1 MTKRI
6 SLSKMLLIIVLS
18 LVVLSSAFVL
28 PNNAFANSVIF
39 LDVINSSFEN
49 TNLEQYDKPFATDW
63 IINNGSF
70 DADNVNI
77 ISTNAYD
84 KINYWQFEKGTY
96 FVESQNFIDIQSAE
110 YIFGVKFIFS
120 NINDSCALV
129 VKGYNANGELI
140 STNKG
145 ETIESKQEFIGM
157 WQETFVTAEISDN
170 VKKIK
175 ISIEI
180 NANNGTVG
188 IDNVYAHKNFISVY
202 DGASISLERNVLL
215 LRFTAKID
223 ADIYKTFVDNYENVS
238 VGMVFAPRKQVVAV
252 GEFTIKGIPE
262 DGNVKVITSN
272 HWNNPE
278 SYQQSGYYTY
288 SCAFGGDYSSLEKII
303 EILVVSRPF
312 IKYTENG
319 REKIIYSSWNLENNC
334 RSMRQVATLAKQDTD
349 VYNSYDLD
357 QQEIISAFVEG
368 RVPNFEGLD

>member
-18 LVVLSSAFVL
+18 LVVLSSTFVL
-28 PNNAFANSVIF
+28 PNNAFASSVIF
-39 LDVINSSFEN
+39 LDVNNSSFEN
-49 TNLEQYDKPFATDW
+49 TNSEQFNKPFATDW
-63 IINNGSF
+63 IINNGDF
-70 DADNVNI
+70 DVDNVNI
-77 ISTNAYD
+77 ISTDAYD
-84 KINYWQFEKGTY
+84 KINYWQFEKATY
-96 FVESQNFIDIQSAE
+96 SVESEDFIDIESAE

-120 NINDSCALV
+120 NIDDSCAIV
-129 VKGYNANGELI
+129 VKNFDANGELV
-140 STNKG
+140 SLNKS
-145 ETIESKQEFIGM
+145 EIVVSKQEFIGM
-157 WQETFVTAEISDN
+157 WQETFVTAEIGDN

-180 NANNGTVG
+180 DANNGTVG
-188 IDNVYAHKNFISVY
+188 IDDVYAHKNFISVY

-223 ADIYKTFVDNYENVS
+223 ADIYKTFIDNYENVS

-262 DGNVKVITSN
+262 DGNIEVITSN

-288 SCAFGGDYSSLEKII
+288 SCAFGGDYSSLERII
-303 EILVVSRPF
+303 DILVVSRPF

-319 REKIIYSSWNLENNC
+319 RQKIIYSSWNLDNNC

-357 QQEIISAFVEG
+357 QQEIISAFIEG